1 MVTFNSNF
9 AEDQNDRV
17 LRRIYRSQPC
27 LEKVDGPLYGQITGE
42 EAERISRPTSK
53 ISNDPDYY
61 ITNPDV
67 YHHLHCLNDIR
78 KFVAQHNSSEHQLD
92 RLQTMHKFHCIDSI
106 RQSLMCSADVSLV
119 HWYWAPSPGKHF
131 QNATTTHICRKW
143 SKIKKWAVS
152 HRLDEERFDRHKF
165 VE

>member
-9 AEDQNDRV
+9 AEDQ
-17 LRRIYRSQPC
+17 SQPC